1 MEHEYRNGQCIRC
14 GQGIGYIR
22 HHGLTEC
29 KGRDTQPTPTHKG
42 FEDTTT
48 KSANGR
54 YNMSDDEPELTRPRY
69 WDDSWPELWWTDFQ
83 LPMGWMGYEKLPD
96 GSCKYRIE
104 AEDLGC
110 EQCCEDDFD
119 DDDDFYDEPDPNDT
133 PLTDG
138 DVQRFL
144 ELWFPFVE
152 QRRAGK
158 YTGQVYAV
166 DEEGI
171 EIRPLDP
178 QLQQPLLLLCTRHRL
193 ERMEEL
199 SDRPAME
206 KMGCTGVLLTIAI
219 SVVLI
224 LLL

>member
-1 MEHEYRNGQCIRC
+1 
-14 GQGIGYIR
+14 
-22 HHGLTEC
+22 
-29 KGRDTQPTPTHKG
+29 
-42 FEDTTT
+42 
-48 KSANGR
+48 
-54 YNMSDDEPELTRPRY
+54 MSDDEPELTRPRY
-69 WDDSWPELWWTDFQ
+69 WDDYWPERWWTDIG
-83 LPMGWMGYEKLPD
+83 LPTDWEISAFEVLPD
-96 GSCKYRIE
+96 GSRGRQLFGTD
-104 AEDLGC
+104 ALGC
-110 EQCCEDDFD
+110 EECCEDLDDFD
-119 DDDDFYDEPDPNDT
+119 DDDDFYDEPDPNYT

-144 ELWFPFVE
+144 ELWFPFEE

-158 YTGQVYAV
+158 YTGQVCF
-166 DEEGI
+166 
-171 EIRPLDP
+171 DP